1 MEFRLPSQRA
11 CIVVSSVWPSIDKQ
25 VEQIVKECIPCQPAI
40 HQSPDYTVCCKDRN
54 GFGGGVVMY
63 IRDNTL
69 YSQRNDLAIDDLELA
84 CIEVK
89 LPYNKSFLVATWY
102 RPPSSQIDLFH
113 EWALFLSKCDTEN
126 KELIIV
132 GDFNCNVSKALPDSQ
147 RLKFLCFLDQLKQ
160 SINEPTRVKSTSA
173 TLIN

>member
-1 MEFRLPSQRA
+1 MLEEIPRATLNDPELQVVISMVKEGQWNKLDSSLSLYRNEHEELTQFLNVKLYVKTEFRLSSQRA
-11 CIVVSSVWPSIDKQ
+11 CIVVSSVWPGIDKQ

-54 GFGGGVVMY
+54 GFGGGVVLY
-63 IRDNTL
+63 IRDNML
-69 YSQRNDLAIDDLELA
+69 NSQRNDLAIDDLELA

-113 EWALFLSKCDTEN
+113 E
-126 KELIIV
+126 
-132 GDFNCNVSKALPDSQ
+132 
-147 RLKFLCFLDQLKQ
+147 
-160 SINEPTRVKSTSA
+160 
-173 TLIN
+173 